1 MPSGTPPTWSRSWAW
16 AEGVLGERWGTRLGG
31 IVLPWKT
38 LGAWMSFYL
47 IRMMTTFLTLRQYMT
62 AIMEET
68 KENLLKMK
76 EIFDAFKQLSGLE
89 INEGNTKVIRIGS
102 NLNNVTPLTDEVKFK
117 YVTSFTLLGIEI
129 DNQLRNLSEN
139 FEKRKRKI
147 RQKIAIW

>member
-1 MPSGTPPTWSRSWAW
+1 
-16 AEGVLGERWGTRLGG
+16 
-31 IVLPWKT
+31 
-38 LGAWMSFYL
+38 
-47 IRMMTTFLTLRQYMT
+47 MT